1 MTASVV
7 GVEQVFYCSTLVA
20 MTGQSARAART
31 RVVALVLVVA
41 LVGLSAATV
50 LGILLSGDDDAGT
63 TPAEPVQGAGARV
76 TLVLP
81 DAPAGR
87 CAAFSVDVLRG
98 AEQAF
103 AGTAVRVDDREVV
116 LRVEH
121 WYRGGDAGEVRLVTG
136 DQQARALIEGL
147 ELSEGGRYLVAAS
160 GGVVVPCGFSAP
172 WSEATARA
180 YAEAFE
186 G

>member
-1 MTASVV
+1 M
-7 GVEQVFYCSTLVA
+7 STP
-20 MTGQSARAART
+20 GARPART
-31 RVVALVLVVA
+31 RVVALVVVVA

-50 LGILLSGDDDAGT
+50 LGLLLSGRDAGGT
-63 TPAEPVQGAGARV
+63 GAAEPAGSGDPAPAPAPTPEL

-87 CAAFSVDVLRG
+87 CAAFSVEVLRG

-103 AGTAVRVDDREVV
+103 AGRAVAVLDREAV
-116 LRVEH
+116 LQVEH
-121 WYRGGDAGEVRLVTG
+121 WYRGGDAAAVRLVTG
-136 DQQARALIEGL
+136 DRQARATVEGL
-147 ELSEGGRYLVAAS
+147 EITEGGEYLISAS
-160 GGVVVPCGFSAP
+160 DGVVIPCGFSAP
-172 WSEATARA
+172 WTQATARA